1 MSPFFICKNINGG
14 MGGKGEI
21 GKVEIKIPVA
31 PLSIDILCF
40 LTVHNRVFILV
51 MTLNSEEYGD

>member
-1 MSPFFICKNINGG
+1 
-14 MGGKGEI
+14 MGEFR
-21 GKVEIKIPVA
+21 KVEIKDPVA

>member
-1 MSPFFICKNINGG
+1 

-21 GKVEIKIPVA
+21 RKVEIKDPVA

-40 LTVHNRVFILV
+40 LTVDNRVFILV
-51 MTLNSEEYGD
+51 MTLNSEEYGN